1 MPKSTAN
8 KMEKMC
14 PAIFGIVALVL
25 LCTGAFSPG
34 WFVMDLAEY
43 RGNDNLSGSVTVH
56 MGLYYAVVTGTGV
69 TVTYTYGEIPELES
83 YITTHLLEYQIETII
98 GFVLCFISIIISF
111 AYNKTGSIGVLI
123 APIILY
129 MLAGIITLMAVGR
142 WLTKVLL
149 EAREIDVT
157 MIVPYSVMFSGLGA
171 VFCVVTMI
179 IISRMLCKYNAA
191 GQPQDDQESS
201 EISEES
207 RPQIQPRTKV
217 PASKGQTQDIDLT
230 TVLAYLTNLKNRDE
244 KYAYAN

>member
-8 KMEKMC
+8 KMEKLC

-25 LCTGAFSPG
+25 LCSGAFSPG
-34 WFVMDLAEY
+34 WLVMDLSELQGY
-43 RGNDNLSGSVTVH
+43 SGGSSLTVH
-56 MGLYYAVVTGTGV
+56 LGLYYAVISGNGIRVTI
-69 TVTYTYGEIPELES
+69 TYGEAPELEK

-98 GFVLCFISIIISF
+98 GFVLCLISIIITF
-111 AYNKTGSIGVLI
+111 AYSKTGSIGVLI

-129 MLAGIITLMAVGR
+129 MLAGMITLMAVGR

-149 EAREIDVT
+149 EARENNVT
-157 MIVPYSVMFSGLGA
+157 LTVPYSIIFSGLGA

-179 IISRMLCKYNAA
+179 IISRMLCKYNAV

-207 RPQIQPRTKV
+207 YQQVQPKTKV
-217 PASKGQTQDIDLT
+217 TASMGQTQDIDLT

-244 KYAYAN
+244 MYAYAN